1 MIKWVKSLISNLRL
15 RYTIFQTE
23 RNVAKDFDSAVTIR
37 KQTNDIIQ
45 DSIKYAY
52 AQGIGQIK
60 KKINQS
66 AVAGGH
72 HQLLSAIGD
81 NVLHL
86 AEGEDESSKH
96 TAKTLRE
103 VFVYSQ
109 EKPKEDMINNR
120 IDHYYQLQ
128 TYNEERQLIKAIKVA
143 RKEGDND
150 RAQQLEAD
158 WNRKYRSRLN

>member
-1 MIKWVKSLISNLRL
+1 MIKWVKSLVSNLRL
-15 RYTIFQTE
+15 RYTIFRTE
-23 RNVAKDFDSAVTIR
+23 QSVARDFDSAIHIR
-37 KQTNDIIQ
+37 KQTNDILQ

-52 AQGIGQIK
+52 DQGIGQIK

-66 AVAGGH
+66 AGAGGH
-72 HQLLSAIGD
+72 HQVLSAIGD

-86 AEGEDESSKH
+86 AEGEDSSSKN
-96 TAKTLRE
+96 TAKTLRD

-109 EKPKEDMINNR
+109 EKPKEAMIDDR

-128 TYNEERQLIKAIKVA
+128 NYNEERQLIKAIKVA